1 MTRKNDLVQR
11 LPMDVSLKL
20 ETVWLCNS
28 FIKTGQTS
36 GENVYINL
44 GRKCLCFFSLAS
56 KFLLHCL
63 LKRFRRQWKALKL
76 WRCCHWSV
84 STDVLWNDNILIK
97 YKKMVIIRLFPI
109 WLIKGRNI
117 QTKLFLYN
125 HRETNHENNHVTFIS
140 CLSTT

>member
-11 LPMDVSLKL
+11 LPVDVSLKL
-20 ETVWLCNS
+20 ETVFFFFYFFLWLCNS

-44 GRKCLCFFSLAS
+44 CRKCLSFFSLAS

-63 LKRFRRQWKALKL
+63 LKSFKRQWKALKP

-97 YKKMVIIRLFPI
+97 YKKMEITRLFPI

-117 QTKLFLYN
+117 QTKFFL
-125 HRETNHENNHVTFIS
+125 
-140 CLSTT
+140 